1 MLTCFNTWSTLS
13 GGVDVPGFTP
23 IPGACGEC
31 CWDID
36 VWEFGPELPPM
47 PLPAGDKALVVD
59 GIPPAADFDPI
70 TGEFFEMNHCVILYC
85 KRQQLYACVIHSIGY
100 ELIRLFI

>member
-59 GIPPAADFDPI
+59 GIPPAADFDRSD
-70 TGEFFEMNHCVILYC
+70 GH
-85 KRQQLYACVIHSIGY
+85 
-100 ELIRLFI
+100 RLFQARNINKLQIVRKILTALV

>member
-59 GIPPAADFDPI
+59 GIPPAADFDRSYNRRI
-70 TGEFFEMNHCVILYC
+70 FWNESLRYS
-85 KRQQLYACVIHSIGY
+85 L
-100 ELIRLFI
+100 L